1 MSERQRRRDGGQA
14 LAEFALVLPL
24 FLLIFFAI
32 VQMGIL
38 LSAHIGLTNAV
49 REVARF
55 GSTVPTTDGSPAGN
69 VAAYLTEQALPNHVP
84 LYAED
89 NLAASSVSYCGYQN
103 VDGAT
108 YSVRLAVS
116 TTYAHPLFLPFVS
129 IILDAV
135 DGTPDGAAT
144 LTTSEAMRVENP
156 ALPPPGPALPTC

>member
-1 MSERQRRRDGGQA
+1 MGTRRRRRARGQA
-14 LAEFALVLPL
+14 LAEFALVLPI

-32 VQMGIL
+32 VQLGIL

-55 GSTVPTTDGSPAGN
+55 GSTVPTTDGAPADN

-84 LYAED
+84 LYAEG
-89 NLAASSVSYCGYQN
+89 NLTASSVTYCGYQN
-103 VDGAT
+103 VDGST
-108 YSVRLAVS
+108 YSVRLTVS
-116 TTYAHPLFLPFVS
+116 TTYAHPLFLPFVN

-144 LTTSEAMRVENP
+144 LTSSEAMRVENP
-156 ALPPPGPALPTC
+156 ALPAPGPALSPC